1 MKPNER
7 FQLTIHKAQI
17 LQGEPEVREH
27 TELHWVTLAELNAYE
42 MPPADRPVI
51 EAFAAE
57 SQGAD

>member
-27 TELHWVTLAELNAYE
+27 TELRWVPLAELDSYE
-42 MPPADRPVI
+42 MLPADRPVI
-51 EAFAAE
+51 KALTAK
-57 SQGAD
+57 Q